1 MYSTNIKR
9 GLFILA
15 NSEYKLEDIR
25 NIADEDIPTK
35 KISPT
40 PNRRRSKPFIKGPID
55 LEWISKV
62 ALLPGKSL
70 NVGLALMYLSGLTK
84 NTEDLRLPQKHLKY
98 FNVTRKSANRVL
110 SLMEEEGLVEIER
123 SQGRKHRVTIVGGG
137 DK

>member
-123 SQGRKHRVTIVGGG
+123 SQGRKHRVTIIGGG